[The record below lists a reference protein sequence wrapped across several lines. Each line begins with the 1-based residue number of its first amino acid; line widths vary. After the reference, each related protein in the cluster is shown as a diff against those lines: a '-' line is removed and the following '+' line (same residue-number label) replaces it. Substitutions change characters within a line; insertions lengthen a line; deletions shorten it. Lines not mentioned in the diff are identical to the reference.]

1 MTKRWSVARGAL
13 LLVAACGGGLKPS
26 LIDSAYRKPSNVAVY
41 FAVDDSDGE
50 PVADLLAS
58 DFNIYEDGRL
68 VSRDES
74 RQSIVNPEVA
84 AVHYT
89 LLLVDMSAS
98 VTESDQVDEI
108 VQASTEFVTRVEPYQ
123 KVAVYAFD
131 GSTDLYEITP
141 FTESES
147 RASQGLAKLAAFK
160 TQDPSTNLHGAIV
173 QAIDKLEDAL
183 DQAKV
188 PLRFGTIVVFTDG
201 TDRAARVPYQDM
213 LDSIE
218 AAEYS
223 TFAIGVG
230 NEIDETTL
238 SRIGESGYIRVENRE
253 ESSEAFKE
261 IGDRIVRFTRRYY
274 LLSYCS
280 PARAGKHTVTIEAKA
295 EGKRGELKYDFVAD
309 GFGPGCDATKPPPFD
324 TAGKSLRMRKKMG
337 LVEPS
342 DKRAGRADRKPATA
356 EAKPA
361 PAAATSGQA
370 DAKPEAAAAA
380 PAQGVATPPQLESKP
395 APAKPPAA
403 EAKTP

>member
-1 MTKRWSVARGAL
+1 LVAVSGAL
-13 LLVAACGGGLKPS
+13 ALGVGCGGGLKPT

-41 FAVDDSDGE
+41 FAVDDNDGE

-58 DFNIYEDGRL
+58 DFNIYEDGKL

-98 VTESDQVDEI
+98 VTESDQVDDI
-108 VQASTEFVTRVEPYQ
+108 VKASTEFVARVESHQ
-123 KVAVYAFD
+123 RVAVYAFD
-131 GSTDLYEITP
+131 GSSDLYEITP
-141 FTESES
+141 FTESGQ
-147 RASQGLAKLAAFK
+147 RASQGLARLSEFK
-160 TQDPSTNLHGAIV
+160 TQDPSTNLNGAIV
-173 QAIDKLEDAL
+173 QAIDKVTRALE
-183 DQAKV
+183 QAKV

-201 TDRAARVPYQDM
+201 TDRAARVPFQQT

-223 TFAIGVG
+223 MFAIGVG
-230 NEIDETTL
+230 NEIDDTTL

-253 ESSEAFKE
+253 ELSEAFKE

-280 PARAGKHTVTIEAKA
+280 PARAGKHQVTIEAKA
-295 EGKRGELKYDFVAD
+295 QGKRGELDYDFDAD

-324 TAGKSLRMRKKMG
+324 TTGNSLRMRKKMG
-337 LVEPS
+337 LVQAPE
-342 DKRAGRADRKPATA
+342 KRGGPVARKPAAAAAKPAPPPAAQAQA
-356 EAKPA
+356 EAKPQA
-361 PAAATSGQA
+361 AAAT
-370 DAKPEAAAAA
+370 PAA
-380 PAQGVATPPQLESKP
+380 PPPAASST
-395 APAKPPAA
+395 APAK
-403 EAKTP
+403 